1 MKKSKKNSVKGKQLR
16 TEQIVHKDKNLNFM
30 VQIDEP
36 KNVRKDILEA
46 LREIIIFM
54 QGYETFLKVQE
65 EKLIALGKLQAD
77 AKALNSLIEN
87 KLKRYLPKGK
97 LKGLAPKKSLP
108 KEEIEEALPVE
119 EFNLPSQEEAEEP
132 ESNELEDLEL
142 QLKDIEGRLKN
153 IK

>member
-1 MKKSKKNSVKGKQLR
+1 MKKSKKITAKGKKLR
-16 TEQIVHKDKNLNFM
+16 TEQPTSKDKNLNFM

-65 EKLIALGKLQAD
+65 EKLIALNKLQAD

-97 LKGLAPKKSLP
+97 LKGLISKKTLP
-108 KEEIEEALPVE
+108 KEEIEELPAE
-119 EFNLPSQEEAEEP
+119 EFNLPSEEP
-132 ESNELEDLEL
+132 EEPEGNELENLEL